1 MKLTKN
7 ADPSKYE
14 YSGHG
19 IRFNFSSQ
27 FSCSNGCWSKNVI
40 AFGADMSSS
49 VYVDN
54 KKRYLSFWL
63 RSNTKIR

>member
-7 ADPSKYE
+7 ADPSKCE
-14 YSGHG
+14 YSGYG

-27 FSCSNGCWSKNVI
+27 FSWSNGCWSKNVI

-54 KKRYLSFWL
+54 TKKVS
-63 RSNTKIR
+63 